1 MICDTIVNDFC
12 FRSFKKQL
20 NQECFVEITFNQYFN
35 AYTCLKECKTN
46 SSYCNIFLITE
57 VLSYFTVII
66 PLIILF
72 AYVATSLAGRVEQ
85 KKSSSSSCEKS
96 SEIARR
102 LLSPP
107 VGEANSKKEC
117 SGLNEPDPKA
127 TSLASLGQKVLPSV
141 EPCKI
146 LGSSSIYK
154 FYFILKG
161 GGVGAV
167 NQEEYQKFKEMWTG
181 KYSHEDVIEFDD
193 VACTFRWKLS
203 EKEMRALI
211 SYEENFIELS
221 RNWDLE
227 KYFSEKTQ
235 SCNPPLQ
242 SHEVFVHK
250 MGRESTGCEAL
261 SYKQDPQMAAKME
274 SNEECLESTL
284 TLSSYFGI
292 GKRNIAKGYT
302 SEKRIFP
309 SEDYQEVDTQ
319 ILLKETRRV
328 LKTIK
333 NNEAQITIQK
343 RNSGTDSQMISTAL
357 KNNNGIIIGERH
369 HDRVPKEFIM
379 NNLDRFKQEGVE
391 TLFLE
396 HLFYDT
402 MQTRLDNY
410 FTLENNSLP
419 PLLETYLLY
428 LDDGFASSRPNYYS
442 SPSDRIEPGF
452 KELVVAAKKAGIR
465 VVGIDTESSY
475 ELGTGGSRIEGMNY
489 TAYEI
494 MQKEKG
500 SGKFIALVGS
510 AHTSTFKGVPG
521 LRELMGCPSLIIEE
535 KYPKG
540 SDNSSK
546 EKKKYRELQVNL
558 TNWHGLKSVDMFL
571 SLALCKADDNQT
583 VTGFCNCS

>member
-1 MICDTIVNDFC
+1 MKII
-12 FRSFKKQL
+12 
-20 NQECFVEITFNQYFN
+20 FNQYFN

-46 SSYCNIFLITE
+46 SVYCNVFLAAE
-57 VLSYFTVII
+57 VVSYFTVII

-72 AYVATSLAGRVEQ
+72 AYVATSLTGRVEQ

-102 LLSPP
+102 VLSPP

-117 SGLNEPDPKA
+117 LELNEPDPKA
-127 TSLASLGQKVLPSV
+127 TSLASRGQKVLPSV

-154 FYFILKG
+154 FYFTLKG
-161 GGVGAV
+161 RGVGAV
-167 NQEEYQKFKEMWTG
+167 NQEEYQKFKEMWTK

-193 VACTFRWKLS
+193 AAYTFRWKLS

-227 KYFSEKTQ
+227 SI
-235 SCNPPLQ
+235 N
-242 SHEVFVHK
+242 
-250 MGRESTGCEAL
+250 
-261 SYKQDPQMAAKME
+261 D
-274 SNEECLESTL
+274 L